1 MTEFFSKS
9 LPAKVLGARLGPLR
23 SRGRTALLAA
33 LGAPETTS
41 TFPKLQGEALAKHYL
56 ALALEAC
63 QDVGTSKPQA
73 FGKLRLLVNKLEQG
87 RIPSRPPEIVVPPSA
102 QGPTSRRSRLLSRAL
117 QSAQQLAQ
125 GRSLSN

>member
-1 MTEFFSKS
+1 MTEFFTRSF
-9 LPAKVLGARLGPLR
+9 PAKALGARLGPLR

-33 LGAPETTS
+33 LGASETKS

-63 QDVGTSKPQA
+63 QDVGTSKPVA

-87 RIPSRPPEIVVPPSA
+87 RIPTRPPAVVAAPVPS
-102 QGPTSRRSRLLSRAL
+102 PTSRRSRLLSRAL
-117 QSAQQLAQ
+117 QSAQDLAQ
-125 GRSLSN
+125 RNLSN